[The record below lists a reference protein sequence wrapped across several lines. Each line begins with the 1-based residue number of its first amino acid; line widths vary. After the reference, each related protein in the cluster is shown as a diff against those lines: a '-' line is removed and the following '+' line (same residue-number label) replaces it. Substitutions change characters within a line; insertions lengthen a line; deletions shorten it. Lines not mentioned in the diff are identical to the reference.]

1 MVAGGDERVNDE
13 VAEELRKL
21 RKTLQIGI
29 IAYVVFWGIVIALI
43 HLVMIPAIKGG

>member
-1 MVAGGDERVNDE
+1 MNDE
-13 VAEELRKL
+13 VVEELRKL

-29 IAYVVFWGIVIALI
+29 VAYVVFWSMVIALI